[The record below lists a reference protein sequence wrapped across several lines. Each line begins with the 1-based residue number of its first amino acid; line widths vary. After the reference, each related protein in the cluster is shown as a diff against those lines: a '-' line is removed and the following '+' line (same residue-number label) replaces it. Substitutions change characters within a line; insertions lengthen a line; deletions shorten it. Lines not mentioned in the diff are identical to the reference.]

1 MGLRAWAVG
10 CCLVLMA
17 CAGGDG
23 DAADD
28 TADGTTSDGASPPS
42 TLVEP
47 TTTATPSAST
57 TTSTTAPITTSR
69 TDWPCPEG
77 MPAAAR
83 CYRLE
88 VPADWSDSSSS
99 RLSLPIAVLPATGPA
114 RRDDAIVIPAGGPG
128 GEALGGARYWGH
140 SVLGR
145 ERDIVLYDQRGTG
158 QAQPSLECPERDQA
172 FVANLQRVEPFDVE
186 RQAIVA
192 AYAACRERLEA
203 TGVDLDDYDSE
214 ASVRDLD
221 AIREALGYDSWNL
234 LGVSYGAR
242 LTLAAMRSAPEH
254 VRSVIL
260 DSVYDVTAGGIGQTA
275 VDAERAFQQLA
286 DGCAADATCAAA
298 HPDLAATIN
307 AVNERYNAN
316 PIVVDVDLEDGG
328 GPRTFVITGD
338 DAIGGLFDALY
349 DAALIPLLPSI
360 LEGLAAGD
368 TGVVPELIR
377 SGVGFATQFSDGMQA
392 AVNCADNAG
401 LDQSLD
407 EQAVADP
414 GRTALL
420 VTDMICSEWPVEPT
434 SDTFNEP
441 VVSDIPALVLAGLYD
456 PVTPPAGTEA
466 VAGRLDNAT
475 FGLWPNQGHGVT
487 GEPCAI
493 SVEVAFLDDP
503 TAPVDLSC
511 LAKVPGPA
519 FA

>member
-1 MGLRAWAVG
+1 MGVRAWAVG

-47 TTTATPSAST
+47 TTTASPSTSDHDLDHRPDPDHPDRLALPRGHAGRRQVPPARGAGRLVGPVQRPALAAHRRAAGHGTGVGATTPSSSPRADRGARRS
-57 TTSTTAPITTSR
+57 
-69 TDWPCPEG
+69 
-77 MPAAAR
+77 AA
-83 CYRLE
+83 
-88 VPADWSDSSSS
+88 
-99 RLSLPIAVLPATGPA
+99 PATGA
-114 RRDDAIVIPAGGPG
+114 TRRSGGTG
-128 GEALGGARYWGH
+128 TSCCTTSGEP
-140 SVLGR
+140 
-145 ERDIVLYDQRGTG
+145 G

-203 TGVDLDDYDSE
+203 TGVDFDDYDSE

-286 DGCAADATCAAA
+286 DGCAADADCAAA

-407 EQAVADP
+407 EQAIADP

-420 VTDMICSEWPVEPT
+420 VTDVICSEWPVEPT
-434 SDTFNEP
+434 SDSFNEP

-475 FGLWPNQGHGVT
+475 FGLWPRSSAVGQ
-487 GEPCAI
+487 ERA
-493 SVEVAFLDDP
+493 
-503 TAPVDLSC
+503 
-511 LAKVPGPA
+511 
-519 FA
+519 